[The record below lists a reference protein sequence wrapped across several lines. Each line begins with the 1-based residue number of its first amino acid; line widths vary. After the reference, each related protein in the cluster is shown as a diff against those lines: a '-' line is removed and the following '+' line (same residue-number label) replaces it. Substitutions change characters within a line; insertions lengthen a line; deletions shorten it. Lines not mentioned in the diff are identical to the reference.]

1 MNKLEEYKSK
11 IKGGTAWPYILWL
24 NEKSAQLDFPLS
36 DKYHKYALTQ
46 AKQLKTVYEHLNQFI
61 KEYSSRGIRRKAAY
75 NYLTNIEYNKAFG
88 SNKDYITIQA
98 NWPSFGVDSLRI
110 KKVLLKY

>member
-11 IKGGTAWPYILWL
+11 IKGGTVEVFLERME
-24 NEKSAQLDFPLS
+24 NAQLDFPLS
-36 DKYHKYALTQ
+36 DKYHKYALTH
-46 AKQLKTVYEHLNQFI
+46 AKQLKTVYEHVYEHLDQSN
-61 KEYSSRGIRRKAAY
+61 KELRLKAAY
-75 NYLTNIEYNKAFG
+75 DILTNVEYNKAFG

-110 KKVLLKY
+110 KKVLLKN

>member
-1 MNKLEEYKSK
+1 MNKLKEYKSK
-11 IKGGTAWPYILWL
+11 IKGVTAWPYILWL
-24 NEKSAQLDFPLS
+24 NEKSAQLDFPL
-36 DKYHKYALTQ
+36 
-46 AKQLKTVYEHLNQFI
+46 
-61 KEYSSRGIRRKAAY
+61 RRKAAY

>member
-11 IKGGTAWPYILWL
+11 IKGATAWPYILWL
-24 NEKSAQLDFPLS
+24 NEKSAQLDFPL
-36 DKYHKYALTQ
+36 
-46 AKQLKTVYEHLNQFI
+46 
-61 KEYSSRGIRRKAAY
+61 RWKAAY
-75 NYLTNIEYNKAFG
+75 NYLTNVEYNKAFG

-110 KKVLLKY
+110 KKVLLKN